1 MSFSKQNSETCLTC
15 FFYIPNV
22 FFFISAGIS
31 ADVQVNLDAVQELFD
46 KDKKEAKEF
55 KAIVG
60 KSPKALD
67 QSLMDELNRYKE
79 AHKVASESNQT
90 LHKAM
95 QVHLTNLKTLT
106 KPLSELQ
113 KDIPS
118 TADLDPESEANI
130 AEFQRIIGKDQNKEN
145 MH

>member
-1 MSFSKQNSETCLTC
+1 
-15 FFYIPNV
+15 
-22 FFFISAGIS
+22 
-31 ADVQVNLDAVQELFD
+31 
-46 KDKKEAKEF
+46 
-55 KAIVG
+55 
-60 KSPKALD
+60 
-67 QSLMDELNRYKE
+67 MDELNRYKE

-118 TADLDPESEANI
+118 TADLDTESEANI
-130 AEFQRIIGKDQNKEN
+130 AEFQRIIGK
-145 MH
+145 

>member
-1 MSFSKQNSETCLTC
+1 MFIFSIL
-15 FFYIPNV
+15 
-22 FFFISAGIS
+22 AGIS

-67 QSLMDELNRYKE
+67 QSLLDELNRYKE

-95 QVHLTNLKTLT
+95 QVHLTNLKILT

-118 TADLDPESEANI
+118 TDDLDPESEANI
-130 AEFQRIIGKDQNKEN
+130 AEFQRIIGKEGQNKKN
-145 MH
+145 MHQDTRVNAQCRNYVL

>member
-1 MSFSKQNSETCLTC
+1 MYLL
-15 FFYIPNV
+15 
-22 FFFISAGIS
+22 FFILAGIS

-118 TADLDPESEANI
+118 TADLDTESEANI
-130 AEFQRIIGKDQNKEN
+130 AEFQRIIGK
-145 MH
+145 